1 VEGKS
6 TFERRIAADLAD
18 AAIIIER
25 GLPNAPDGYVPT
37 NVTCP
42 STRPS
47 VRAAAEL
54 SQSERDWT
62 NTRRQNTLDPMKEL
76 LGRLNI
82 QGLDT
87 TNYIDSHSNDISNLP
102 NIGIAA
108 SGGGWRALLNGAGA
122 LAAFDSRTDNSTAAG
137 HLGGLLQSS
146 TYLAGL
152 SGGSWL
158 VGSMYM
164 NNFSTVPDLLFNNAI
179 ESASGFLWGFQES
192 IVAGPPTDSTI
203 DNIVDTTDYFT
214 TIYGQVSDKEAEGY
228 NTTVTDYWGR
238 ALAYQLINATDGG
251 PAYTW
256 SSLAQQSFFSDGN
269 APLPL
274 VVADG
279 RYPGEV
285 IISLNATNYEFNPW
299 EMGSWDPTVFG
310 FVPMEFV
317 GSPFENGDLPQSASC
332 VRGFDSASY
341 IMGTS
346 SSLFN
351 QLILNLNTVEGIPA
365 LLTSALDS
373 ILTRIGREEEDIADW
388 TPNPFYGWNP
398 AQNSHSDD
406 RTLTLVDGGED
417 LQNIPLT
424 PLIQPVREIDV
435 IFAIDSSADT
445 ISDVAPNW
453 PNGTALVATYERSM
467 NDIANGT
474 AFPSIPAQNTFVNL
488 GLNNRPT
495 FFGCNSSN
503 TSSTT
508 PLIVY
513 LPNSPY
519 TYHSNVS
526 TFQLEYTK
534 EQQYAIVQNGYNVA
548 TQGNGTRDSNWPT
561 CVGCAILQ
569 RSLER
574 TQTEIPQVCQDCFSQ
589 YCWDGRVDNSQPA
602 QPYNPEYVLE
612 DQAINATSA
621 ASGMLAPN
629 QIALGA
635 AAFFSYLLM

>member
-1 VEGKS
+1 
-6 TFERRIAADLAD
+6 
-18 AAIIIER
+18 
-25 GLPNAPDGYVPT
+25 
-37 NVTCP
+37 
-42 STRPS
+42 
-47 VRAAAEL
+47 
-54 SQSERDWT
+54 
-62 NTRRQNTLDPMKEL
+62 MKEL

-82 QGLDT
+82 EGLDT
-87 TNYIDSHSNDISNLP
+87 TNYIDSHANDISNLP

-122 LAAFDSRTDNSTAAG
+122 LAAFDSRTNNATAAG
-137 HLGGLLQSS
+137 HLGGLLQAS

-164 NNFSTVPDLLFNNAI
+164 NNFTTVPDLLFNNAI
-179 ESASGFLWGFQES
+179 DSASGFLWGFQES
-192 IVAGPPTDSTI
+192 IVAGPPTDSTVA
-203 DNIVDTTDYFT
+203 NIVDTTEYFT

-228 NTTVTDYWGR
+228 NTTLTDYWGR

-317 GSPFENGDLPQSASC
+317 GTPFENGEVPTSAEC

-351 QLILNLNTVEGIPA
+351 QIILNLNSVSGIPSA
-365 LLTSALDS
+365 LTSAFES
-373 ILTRIGREEEDIADW
+373 ILGRIGRNEEDIADW
-388 TPNPFYGWNP
+388 TPNPFFGWNP
-398 AQNSHSDD
+398 STNLNADD

-424 PLIQPVREIDV
+424 PLLQPVRGVDV

-445 ISDVAPNW
+445 VSEVGANW
-453 PNGTALVATYERSM
+453 PNGTAMVASYERSL

-474 AFPSIPAQNTFVNL
+474 AFPAVPAQNSFVNL

-513 LPNSPY
+513 LPNTPY
-519 TYHSNVS
+519 TYQSNVS

-548 TQGNGTRDSNWPT
+548 TQGNSTRDARWPT

-574 TQTEIPQVCQDCFSQ
+574 TQTEIPQVCQQCFTD
-589 YCWDGRVDNSQPA
+589 YCWNGTVDNNPPA
-602 QPYNPEYVLE
+602 QPYQPEYILE
-612 DQAINATSA
+612 DLAINATSA
-621 ASGMLAPN
+621 ASGILVPN